1 MVAEHRLG
9 PRPRSYDHLTMNTL
23 HSQNPAIV
31 GYVTPWSAHAGQEL
45 AFKISSRGSR
55 AFTATVERIDC
66 CDPNPDGPGM
76 KLVPIDVQLEK
87 TYPGLEQ
94 SVFSGSCAYGPMPVL
109 EASQHVRLD
118 LTVKPTLEDA
128 SLQTLAALQNRDGT
142 NGVGIALTRGE
153 LVFQS
158 IATGER
164 VNTGVVVATDLW
176 THLQISIDRGGHI
189 RAISSGTNA
198 REEAFRCV
206 ADFEVPFSAAAFNAA
221 FVCFAAVWKGHPEHA
236 FNGFIESPELRVP
249 SIDACGNQCEDTL
262 LAHWDFTPTLDHMHI
277 QNRLDSDAPL
287 VLVNAPIRAVRSSK
301 WTGTEL
307 DWKHA
312 PDQYAAIHFHSDDL
326 SDCGWQTSLELKISA
341 NMASGIYGLRVDNGA
356 GVDTIPFYVTA
367 APTGKH
373 ARIAF
378 LAPTL
383 TYLAYANNARGNYVG
398 ALAAR
403 TEKWGAYPHNPDV
416 VRSFGTSTYNYHSDG
431 SGISL
436 SSRLRPILTMRPG
449 YLTFLD
455 EHGSGLRHFSADSHL
470 TNWLREKGFEF
481 DVVTDEDLDAR
492 GVDAL
497 KYYDVVLTGSHPEYC
512 TRRMLDA
519 LLAYRSAGGSLMYLG
534 GNGFYWKI
542 GRAATVPHL
551 LEIRRAEAGMRV
563 WESQPGEYYNQLDG
577 EYGGMWRRNGLP
589 PQRVAG
595 VGFTS
600 EGDFRGTFYL
610 RTPESFGPDQAWLFA
625 DVKAGAG
632 EPLGNFG
639 LSGGGAAGFEID
651 QTATDLGTP
660 AYVTVVA
667 YSDNHDS
674 SFVTVPEE
682 LLFNR
687 MVGKPREYGGIRAHM
702 ICGFGPAGGGLFAVG
717 SISFLG
723 SLYNAGYDNDIS
735 QIVENCL
742 RCFLAVAEGFRTIVI
757 TGQ

>member
-1 MVAEHRLG
+1 MTTSHFK
-9 PRPRSYDHLTMNTL
+9 T
-23 HSQNPAIV
+23 PAII
-31 GYVTPWSAHAGQEL
+31 GYVTPWSAHADQEL
-45 AFKISSRGSR
+45 AFKISSRGGR

-66 CDPNPDGPGM
+66 CDPNPNGPGM
-76 KLVPIDVQLEK
+76 KLVPIDAQLEN
-87 TYPGLEQ
+87 TYPGQEQ
-94 SVFSGSCAYGPMPVL
+94 PVFPGSCAYGPMPAL
-109 EASQHVRLD
+109 KDSQRVQLD
-118 LTVKPTLEDA
+118 LTVQPTLEAA
-128 SLQTLAALQNRDGT
+128 SLQTLVALQNHDGT
-142 NGVGIALTRGE
+142 HGVAIALTRGE

-158 IATGER
+158 LATGEQIT
-164 VNTGVVVATDLW
+164 TGVPVAADLW
-176 THLQISIDRGGHI
+176 TNLQISIDRDGHI
-189 RAISSGTNA
+189 RAISSGMDA
-198 REEAFRCV
+198 REEAFRNV
-206 ADFEVPFSAAAFNAA
+206 ADFEAPFSAAAFDATS
-221 FVCFAAVWKGHPEHA
+221 VCFAAIWKGRPEHA
-236 FNGFIESPELRVP
+236 FNGFIESPELRAARN
-249 SIDACGNQCEDTL
+249 DARGDQREDTL
-262 LAHWDFTPTLDHMHI
+262 LAHWDFTPTLVHTSVP
-277 QNRLDSDAPL
+277 NRLDSDAPL
-287 VLVNAPIRAVRSSK
+287 TLVNAPMRAVRSSG
-301 WTGTEL
+301 WTGREL

-312 PDQYAAIHFHSDDL
+312 PDEYAAIRFHADDL
-326 SDCGWQTSLELKISA
+326 SDCGWQTSLSFRIPA
-341 NMASGIYGLRVDNGA
+341 DMPSGVYGLRVDNGA
-356 GVDTIPFYVTA
+356 GVDTIPFYVTVA
-367 APTGKH
+367 SGGKH

-383 TYLAYANNARGNYVG
+383 TYLAYANNARGNFLG
-398 ALAAR
+398 ALADR
-403 TEKWGAYPHNPDV
+403 VDKWGGYPHNPDV
-416 VRSFGTSTYNYHSDG
+416 VTAFGTSTYNYHSDG

-470 TNWLREKGFEF
+470 TSWLREKGFEF
-481 DVVTDEDLDAR
+481 DVVTDEDLDDR

-497 KYYDVVLTGSHPEYC
+497 KHYDVVLTGSHPEYH

-542 GRAATVPHL
+542 ARAASVPHL

-589 PQRVAG
+589 PQKVAG
-595 VGFTS
+595 VGFTA
-600 EGDFRGTFYL
+600 EGDFRGTFYR
-610 RTPESFGPDQAWLFA
+610 RTPASFATEHAWLFA
-625 DVKAGAG
+625 GVKAGAG
-632 EPLGNFG
+632 EQLGNFG

-667 YSDNHDS
+667 YSDNHDA

-687 MVGKPREYGGIRAHM
+687 MVGKPRVHSGIRAHM
-702 ICGFGPAGGGLFAVG
+702 ICGFGPSGGGLFAVG

-723 SLYNAGYDNDIS
+723 SLYCAGYVNDVS

-742 RCFLAVAEGFRTIVI
+742 RRFLAVSHTSRKLPL
-757 TGQ
+757 QH

>member
-1 MVAEHRLG
+1 MTT
-9 PRPRSYDHLTMNTL
+9 SD
-23 HSQNPAIV
+23 SQTPAII
-31 GYVTPWSAHAGQEL
+31 GYATPWSAHAGQEL
-45 AFKISSRGSR
+45 AFKISSRGAR

-76 KLVPIDVQLEK
+76 KLVPIDVRLQS
-87 TYPGLEQ
+87 TYPGQEQ
-94 SVFSGSCAYGPMPVL
+94 PVFPGSCAYGPMPAL
-109 EASQHVRLD
+109 ENIQHIKLY
-118 LTVKPTLEDA
+118 LTVQPTLEDA
-128 SLQTLAALQNRDGT
+128 SLQTLVALQNHDGT
-142 NGVGIALTRGE
+142 HGVTIALTRGE

-158 IATGER
+158 LANGELIT
-164 VNTGVVVATDLW
+164 TGVPVAADLW
-176 THLQISIDRGGHI
+176 TNLQISIDRDGHI

-198 REEAFRCV
+198 REEAFRNV
-206 ADFEVPFSAAAFNAA
+206 ADFEVPFSAASFDATS
-221 FVCFAAVWKGHPEHA
+221 VCFAAVWTGHPEHA
-236 FNGFIESPELRVP
+236 FNGFIESPELRAP
-249 SIDACGNQCEDTL
+249 SNDARGDQREDIL
-262 LAHWDFTPTLDHMHI
+262 LAHWDFTPTLAHTSVP
-277 QNRLDSDAPL
+277 NCLDSGAPL
-287 VLVNAPIRAVRSSK
+287 TLVNAPMRAVRSSG
-301 WTGTEL
+301 WTGREL

-312 PDQYAAIHFHSDDL
+312 PNEYAAIRFHADDL
-326 SDCGWQTSLELKISA
+326 SDCGWQTSVHLKIPA
-341 NMASGIYGLRVDNGA
+341 DMASGVYGLRVDNGE
-356 GVDTIPFYVTA
+356 GVDTIPFYVTV
-367 APTGKH
+367 APEGKH

-383 TYLAYANNARGNYVG
+383 TYLAYANNARGNFSG
-398 ALAAR
+398 ALADR
-403 TEKWGAYPHNPDV
+403 VDKWGGYPHNPDV
-416 VRSFGTSTYNYHSDG
+416 VTAFGTSTYNSHSDG

-481 DVVTDEDLDAR
+481 DVVTDEDLDER

-497 KYYDVVLTGSHPEYC
+497 KHYDVVLTGSHPEYH

-519 LLAYRSAGGSLMYLG
+519 FLAYRSAGGSLMYLG

-542 GRAATVPHL
+542 GRAASAPHL

-589 PQRVAG
+589 PQKVAG
-595 VGFTS
+595 VGFTA
-600 EGDFRGTFYL
+600 EGDFRGTFYR
-610 RTPESFGPDQAWLFA
+610 RTPASFATEHSWLFA
-625 DVKAGAG
+625 GVKAGAG

-651 QTATDLGTP
+651 QTAADLGTP

-667 YSDNHDS
+667 YSDNHDA

-687 MVGKPREYGGIRAHM
+687 MVGKPRVHSGIRAHM
-702 ICGFGPAGGGLFAVG
+702 ICGFGPSGGGLFAVG

-723 SLYNAGYDNDIS
+723 SLYCAGYDNDVS

-742 RCFLAVAEGFRTIVI
+742 RRFLAVSHSSRKLPLKQV
-757 TGQ
+757 

>member
-1 MVAEHRLG
+1 MI
-9 PRPRSYDHLTMNTL
+9 DHLTMTTSD
-23 HSQNPAIV
+23 SQTPAII
-31 GYVTPWSAHAGQEL
+31 GYATPWSAHAGQEL
-45 AFKISSRGSR
+45 AFKISSRGAR

-76 KLVPIDVQLEK
+76 KLVPIDVRLQS
-87 TYPGLEQ
+87 TYPGQEQ
-94 SVFSGSCAYGPMPVL
+94 PVFPGSCAYGPMPAL
-109 EASQHVRLD
+109 ENIQHIKLY
-118 LTVKPTLEDA
+118 LTVQPTLEDA
-128 SLQTLAALQNRDGT
+128 SLQTLVALQNHDGT
-142 NGVGIALTRGE
+142 HGVTIALTRGE

-158 IATGER
+158 LANGELIT
-164 VNTGVVVATDLW
+164 TGVPVAADLW
-176 THLQISIDRGGHI
+176 TNLQISIDRDGHI

-198 REEAFRCV
+198 REEAFRNV
-206 ADFEVPFSAAAFNAA
+206 ADFEVPFSAASFDATS
-221 FVCFAAVWKGHPEHA
+221 VCFAAVWTGHPEHA
-236 FNGFIESPELRVP
+236 FNGFIESPELRAP
-249 SIDACGNQCEDTL
+249 SNDARGDQREDIL
-262 LAHWDFTPTLDHMHI
+262 LAHWDFTPTLAHTSVP
-277 QNRLDSDAPL
+277 NCLDSGAPL
-287 VLVNAPIRAVRSSK
+287 TLVNAPMRAVRSSG
-301 WTGTEL
+301 WTGREL

-312 PDQYAAIHFHSDDL
+312 PNEYAAIRFHADDL
-326 SDCGWQTSLELKISA
+326 SDCGWQTSVHLKIPA
-341 NMASGIYGLRVDNGA
+341 DMASGVYGLRVDNGE
-356 GVDTIPFYVTA
+356 GVDTIPFYVTV
-367 APTGKH
+367 APEGKH

-383 TYLAYANNARGNYVG
+383 TYLAYANNARGNFSG
-398 ALAAR
+398 ALADR
-403 TEKWGAYPHNPDV
+403 VDKWGGYPHNPDV
-416 VRSFGTSTYNYHSDG
+416 VTAFGTSTYNSHSDG

-481 DVVTDEDLDAR
+481 DVVTDEDLDER

-497 KYYDVVLTGSHPEYC
+497 KHYDVVLTGSHPEYH

-542 GRAATVPHL
+542 GRAASAPHL

-589 PQRVAG
+589 PQKVAG
-595 VGFTS
+595 VGFTA
-600 EGDFRGTFYL
+600 EGDFRGTFYR
-610 RTPESFGPDQAWLFA
+610 RTPASFATEHSWLFA
-625 DVKAGAG
+625 GVKAGAG

-651 QTATDLGTP
+651 QTAADLGTP

-667 YSDNHDS
+667 YSDNHDA

-687 MVGKPREYGGIRAHM
+687 MVGKPRVHSGIRAHM
-702 ICGFGPAGGGLFAVG
+702 ICGFSPSGGGLFAVG

-723 SLYNAGYDNDIS
+723 SLYCAGYDNDVS

-742 RCFLAVAEGFRTIVI
+742 RRFLAVSHSSRKLPLKQV
-757 TGQ
+757 